1 LGVGFLETEFDMEET
16 AVADHDTLTRSRPA
30 AGAAMTYRTVDADQ
44 HLNPPQTFWQDYLP
58 KRLLDVAPKVEH
70 ADDADYIVF
79 EGQRRK
85 LNLMSSQAGRKAQ
98 DFKMEGKLADVR
110 LGNYDAAARIADM
123 DADGVD
129 AAVMYGGGPLG
140 TSNMDLY
147 IESFRAYNR
156 YLKDFCDYDRR
167 RLCGVAYIPMRDVDE
182 ALGLL
187 REAAELGFTAVN
199 IPGFPQQKDTT
210 RAIGAT
216 GASESMAAQAAALTG
231 DPMAEKQYDDPEW
244 DRFWAAAVDLN
255 ITLTVHLGGRIVRF
269 TNKKRL
275 LSDMLM
281 SKFAMAEVVSILI
294 YGGVFDRH
302 PKLRVATIESG
313 GGWMAFAADY
323 MDRTWEKQRFWTN
336 SELKNPPSFYMEQNV
351 WTSFIHDRVAI
362 ETRHLPGAKN
372 IMWSTDYPHSE
383 TTFPDSAAWIERIFQ
398 GVPEA
403 DKHMILSERARKLFR
418 IGE

>member
-1 LGVGFLETEFDMEET
+1 MSET
-16 AVADHDTLTRSRPA
+16 ATLDRASTKAP
-30 AGAAMTYRTVDADQ
+30 MKYRTVDADQ
-44 HLNPPQTFWQDYLP
+44 HLNPPQTFWVDYLP
-58 KRLLDVAPKVEH
+58 QHLKALAPRIEQGE
-70 ADDADYIVF
+70 DADYIVF

-85 LNLMSSQAGRKAQ
+85 INLMNAQAGRTAKN
-98 DFKMEGKLADVR
+98 FKMEGRLSDVR

-129 AAVMYGGGPLG
+129 AAVLYGGGPIG
-140 TSNMDLY
+140 SANMELY

-167 RLCGVAYIPMRDVDE
+167 RLCGVAYIPMRDVGE
-182 ALGLL
+182 AVKML
-187 REAAELGFTAVN
+187 REAAAMGFTTVN
-199 IPGFPQQKDTT
+199 IPGFPQRPDST
-210 RAIGAT
+210 RALSNT

-231 DPMAEKQYDDPEW
+231 DPMAEKQYDDPDW

-255 ITLTVHLGGRIVRF
+255 IALTVHLGGRIVRF

-294 YGGVFDRH
+294 FGGVFDRF
-302 PKLRVATIESG
+302 PKLRFGTIESG
-313 GGWMAFAADY
+313 GGWMAFASDY
-323 MDRTWEKQRFWTN
+323 MDRTWEKQRFWIE
-336 SELKNPPSFYMEQNV
+336 SDLKNPPSFYMDQNV
-351 WTSFIHDRVAI
+351 FTSFIHDRVAL

-383 TTFPDSAAWIERIFQ
+383 TTFPDTAKWIERIFQ

-403 DKHMILSERARKLFR
+403 DKHMILSERARRFFR